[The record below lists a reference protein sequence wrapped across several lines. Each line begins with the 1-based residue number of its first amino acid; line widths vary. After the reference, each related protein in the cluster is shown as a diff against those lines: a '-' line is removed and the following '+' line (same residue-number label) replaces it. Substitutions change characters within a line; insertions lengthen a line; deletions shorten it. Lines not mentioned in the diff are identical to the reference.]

1 MEMRNDLPIHFFANV
16 GEWQNW
22 LNEHYGQTSGVW
34 LKFAKKS
41 AEEPSVT
48 YDEAL
53 DVALCYGWI
62 DGQVN
67 RYDEQYYLQKF
78 TPRRPKS
85 VWSKRN
91 VSKVAE
97 LMEAGKMQPA
107 GLAQVEAAKQDG
119 RWQLAYDSPGKM
131 GVPDDFKTALEHDP
145 KARAF
150 FETLN
155 RTNRYSFLWRIQT
168 AKNPETRKT
177 RIEKLIQMLREGKT
191 FHP

>member
-1 MEMRNDLPIHFFANV
+1 MRNELPILFFATAS
-16 GEWQNW
+16 EWQQW
-22 LNEHYGQTSGVW
+22 LHKHYDQASGIW

-41 AEEPSVT
+41 ANEPSVT
-48 YDEAL
+48 YNEAL

-67 RYDEQYYLQKF
+67 KYDKNYYLQKF

-91 VSKVAE
+91 VAKVAE
-97 LMEAGKMQPA
+97 LVATGKMQPS

-119 RWQLAYDSPGKM
+119 RWQLAYDSPGNTTM
-131 GVPDDFKTALEHDP
+131 PEDFQAALDGSP
-145 KARAF
+145 KAKAF

-155 RTNRYSFLWRIQT
+155 KTNAYSFLWRIQT
-168 AKNPETRKT
+168 AKNPEARRT
-177 RIEKLIQMLREGKT
+177 RIEKLVQMLHEGKT